1 MLSSIASF
9 LPSALHLNN
18 NTTQE
23 YVQVGPTITPD
34 TDDEE
39 ELGDN
44 DVQPNGNASQ
54 SGVQGQQ
61 PQGEESTELN
71 GQPQG
76 AKGAAKSAVEVGIF
90 LVFWFWFVLRWIGL
104 VGRWVSMLYGGVR
117 TTSRR
122 GDATTTDTRFVR
134 RFSLSLVFYRTPF
147 SIFGGYR
154 VLPRLPALEPEH

>member
-1 MLSSIASF
+1 M
-9 LPSALHLNN
+9 
-18 NTTQE
+18 
-23 YVQVGPTITPD
+23 GPTITPD

-39 ELGDN
+39 EL

-90 LVFWFWFVLRWIGL
+90 LGFLVLVCSSVDRAGSQAGKY
-104 VGRWVSMLYGGVR
+104 VVQKRGG
-117 TTSRR
+117 
-122 GDATTTDTRFVR
+122 
-134 RFSLSLVFYRTPF
+134 
-147 SIFGGYR
+147 
-154 VLPRLPALEPEH
+154 

>member
-1 MLSSIASF
+1 
-9 LPSALHLNN
+9 
-18 NTTQE
+18 
-23 YVQVGPTITPD
+23 VGPTITPD

-61 PQGEESTELN
+61 PQREESTELN

-90 LVFWFWFVLRWIGL
+90 LGFLVLVCSSVDRAGSQAGKY
-104 VGRWVSMLYGGVR
+104 VVQKRGG
-117 TTSRR
+117 
-122 GDATTTDTRFVR
+122 
-134 RFSLSLVFYRTPF
+134 
-147 SIFGGYR
+147 
-154 VLPRLPALEPEH
+154 